1 MAKANEF
8 THILR
13 IQNTNVEGKRKVMF
27 ALRVIKGVGRRF
39 SNLVLKIAQ
48 IDLNKR
54 AGELTEQEI
63 EKIND
68 IFAKPTGKYL
78 YQWFLVTKRT
88 SVSFNNPFQ

>member
-1 MAKANEF
+1 VLAKANEF

-13 IQNTNVEGKRKVMF
+13 IQNTNVDGKRKVMF

-54 AGELTEQEI
+54 
-63 EKIND
+63 
-68 IFAKPTGKYL
+68 
-78 YQWFLVTKRT
+78 
-88 SVSFNNPFQ
+88 